1 MPRRKTKKPKQT
13 GLTLFFDKYQSHLYK
28 IVLVFFLAM
37 LVLRHKALIII
48 ILFELLDWTKNI
60 VKHAFPYFPLEVRF
74 IFGVTASYY
83 YSPFIGIIIFCLGI
97 VNRTMLHLDIMHI
110 VKAIRHIPLFFLV
123 QFLQSRSDFF
133 TVAMIALTSNYVM
146 KYVFRIAKD
155 PETMFD
161 SAIYLFTNYFIGTL
175 LFYLISVIY
184 YYLPFLA

>member
-13 GLTLFFDKYQSHLYK
+13 KLTVFFDKYKNHLYK
-28 IVLVFFLAM
+28 VVLALLLILLA
-37 LVLRHKALIII
+37 LRHKSLIII

-123 QFLQSRSDFF
+123 QFLQSKSDFF
-133 TVAMIALTSNYVM
+133 TVAMIALTLNYVM

>member
-1 MPRRKTKKPKQT
+1 MPRRKTKKPEQK
-13 GLTLFFDKYQSHLYK
+13 GILSFFDKYQPHLYK
-28 IVLVFFLAM
+28 TILALFLVLLA
-37 LVLRHKALIII
+37 LRHKALIII
-48 ILFELLDWTKNI
+48 ILFELLDWSKNI

-83 YSPFIGIIIFCLGI
+83 YSPFIGIIIFCLGL

-110 VKAIRHIPLFFLV
+110 VKAVRHIPLFFLV

-133 TVAMIALTSNYVM
+133 TVAMIALTLNYVM

-155 PETMFD
+155 PETMFN
-161 SAIYLFTNYFIGTL
+161 SAIYLFTNYFIGVL

-184 YYLPFLA
+184 YYFPFLA